1 MASNITFSH
10 SAAKGCWVSEEIRK
24 ASMAYIQVER
34 KEPGFLRVYTSAP
47 GQNPALA
54 HVSQQANT
62 AFCVGV
68 LHDDVAVMM
77 ESETEV
83 TSASVCGGAVGASLA
98 AVACD
103 SNMSG
108 YVSVY
113 RHALGSPCY
122 MADLGDG
129 NYYTR
134 PSYFLLTSE
143 EFGKVDGMLIKTS
156 DGEIFK
162 MSREDLVDGDALVVV
177 DGDYVA
183 MASALGVD
191 ISGYDYVFV
200 VGIYLLAAV
209 EGELT
214 FLYDGK
220 EYPLDVRVS
229 GDAST
234 QQAAAGLRGIRPV
247 GNSFRELSAQLS
259 ARLAARKEVKA

>member
-1 MASNITFSH
+1 MANNITFSH

-103 SNMSG
+103 SNMGG

-113 RHALGSPCY
+113 RHALGGPCY
-122 MADLGDG
+122 VADLGDG
-129 NYYTR
+129 NYYLR

-156 DGEIFK
+156 DGEISK
-162 MSREDLVDGDALVVV
+162 LSREDLVDGDALAVV
-177 DGDYVA
+177 DGYAVA
-183 MASALGVD
+183 KGSALGVD
-191 ISGYDYVFV
+191 ISGYDYFFFV
-200 VGIYLLAAV
+200 GFLFAV

-220 EYPLDVRVS
+220 EYPLDVRAS

-234 QQAAAGLRGIRPV
+234 QQAAAGLLGIRPV
-247 GNSFRELSAQLS
+247 GNSLRELSAQLS

>member
-103 SNMSG
+103 SNLSG

-129 NYYTR
+129 NYYAR

-156 DGEIFK
+156 DGEISK
-162 MSREDLVDGDALVVV
+162 MSREDLAYLCPGVDGKT
-177 DGDYVA
+177 VA
-183 MASALGVD
+183 EFSALGVD
-191 ISGYDYVFV
+191 ISGYDYIFV
-200 VGIYLLAAV
+200 AGFLLAAG

-220 EYPLDVRVS
+220 EYPLDVRAS

-234 QQAAAGLRGIRPV
+234 QQAEAGLRGIRPV
-247 GNSFRELSAQLS
+247 GNSLRELSAQLS

>member
-1 MASNITFSH
+1 MANNITFSH

-103 SNMSG
+103 SKLSG

-113 RHALGSPCY
+113 RHALGGPCY
-122 MADLGDG
+122 VADLGDG
-129 NYYTR
+129 NYYLR

-156 DGEIFK
+156 DGEISK
-162 MSREDLVDGDALVVV
+162 MSREDLVDGDTLVVV
-177 DGDYVA
+177 DGDFVA
-183 MASALGVD
+183 RASALGVD

-200 VGIYLLAAV
+200 VGIYLLTAG
-209 EGELT
+209 EFELT

-220 EYPLDVRVS
+220 EYPLDVRAS

-234 QQAAAGLRGIRPV
+234 QQAEAGLRGIRPV
-247 GNSFRELSAQLS
+247 GNSLRELSAQLS